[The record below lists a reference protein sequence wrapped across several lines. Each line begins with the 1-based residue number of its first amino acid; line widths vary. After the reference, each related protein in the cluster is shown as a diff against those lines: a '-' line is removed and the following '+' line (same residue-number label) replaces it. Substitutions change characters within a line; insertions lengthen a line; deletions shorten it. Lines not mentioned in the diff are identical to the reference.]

1 MNSTYS
7 PFFFVFSLRNMIDQA
22 TIDRILDAAQI
33 VDVVSEFVTLRKR
46 GVNYIGLCPFHN
58 EKTPSFS
65 VSPSKGLCKCFSCGK
80 GGNVVH
86 FIMEHEQLSYYE
98 ALKWLANKYHIEVK
112 ERELTD
118 EEKQAHS
125 LRESLFVVNQFAS
138 EYFQDILY
146 NHIDGQRIG
155 MTYLRSR
162 GFRDDIIKKFQL
174 GYSTDSHDA
183 LARTAKQKGYQE
195 EFLVKT
201 GLCYRK
207 DDGSLRDRFW
217 GRVIFPVHTLS
228 GKVVAFGGRVLSAA
242 TKNVQMKYVNSPESE
257 IYHKSRELY
266 GIYFA
271 KQAIV
276 RQDRCFLVEGYTDVI
291 SMHQSGIENVVASS
305 GTALTSD
312 QIRLIHRF
320 TNNITV
326 LYDGDG
332 AGIKASIRGIDMLL
346 EEGMNIKVCLLPDGD
361 DPDSFARK
369 HNATD
374 YQAYINEHEVDFIR
388 FKTNLLMEEAG
399 KDPIKRASLISSIVK
414 SISVIPDSIV
424 RSVYTRECS
433 QLLQMEEKI
442 LIEAMIDQATIDRI
456 LDAAQIVDVVSEFVT
471 LRKRGVNY
479 IGLCPFHNEKTPSFS
494 VSPSKGLC
502 KCFSC
507 GKGGNV
513 VHFIME
519 HEQLSYYEALKWLA
533 NKYHI
538 EVKEREL
545 TDEEKQA
552 HSLRESLFVVN
563 QFASEYFQDI
573 LYNHIDGQ
581 RIGMTYLRSRGFRDD
596 IIKKF
601 QLGYSTDSHDALAR
615 TAKQKGYQEEFL
627 VKTGLCYRKDDGSL
641 RDRFWGRVIFPVHT
655 LSGKVVAFGG
665 RVLSAAT
672 KNVQMKYVN
681 SPESEIYHKSR
692 ELYGIYFAKQAI
704 VRQDRCFLVE
714 GYTDV
719 ISMHQSGIENVVASS
734 GTALTSDQ
742 IRLIHRFTN
751 NITVLYDG
759 DGAGIK
765 ASIRGIDMLLEEG
778 MNIKVCLLPDGDDP
792 DSFARKH
799 NATDYQAYINEHEVD
814 FIRFKTN
821 LLMEEAGKDPI
832 KRASLISSIV
842 KSISVIPDSIVR
854 SVYTRECSQ
863 LLQMEEKILIEA
875 VNKLIEQAQENKY
888 KEIQRKQRQATQDV
902 QPAPPTTYPETQPTE
917 IPIPDETQLPP
928 APLETD
934 AEYIPPTAEQP
945 AGQPTSTPAP
955 TDNYLSYIPLEGNE
969 QKLFYKKEQLLL
981 QMIVRYGEK
990 VMCYLEDENGE
1001 EQPLT
1006 VIECISSSLKE
1017 DELQFHYPLD
1027 RRILKEAENHLHD
1040 EGFVS
1045 ERYFLTHPDP
1055 EISKQAAELASDR
1068 YQLSKYHSKG
1078 QAIITDEERLYELVP
1093 RLLIDFKLSIV
1104 EEEMKHTLQALTN
1117 PDIYNNPEKCQEIMQ
1132 HYKELQEIQIPM
1144 AQKAGDRVILR

>member
-1 MNSTYS
+1 
-7 PFFFVFSLRNMIDQA
+7 MIDQA

-33 VDVVSEFVTLRKR
+33 VDVVSEFVTLRRR

-98 ALKWLANKYHIEVK
+98 ALKWLARKYNIEIK

-125 LRESLFVVNQFAS
+125 LRESLFVVNQFAA
-138 EYFQDILY
+138 ECFQDILY

-174 GYSTDSHDA
+174 GYSLDNRDA
-183 LARTAKQKGYQE
+183 LARTALQKGYKE

-228 GKVVAFGGRVLSAA
+228 GKVVAFGGRVLNAA

-271 KQAIV
+271 KQEIV

-346 EEGMNIKVCLLPDGD
+346 EEGMNVKVCLLPDGD

-399 KDPIKRASLISSIVK
+399 KDPIKRAGLISSIVK

-442 LIEAMIDQATIDRI
+442 LT
-456 LDAAQIVDVVSEFVT
+456 
-471 LRKRGVNY
+471 
-479 IGLCPFHNEKTPSFS
+479 
-494 VSPSKGLC
+494 
-502 KCFSC
+502 
-507 GKGGNV
+507 
-513 VHFIME
+513 
-519 HEQLSYYEALKWLA
+519 
-533 NKYHI
+533 
-538 EVKEREL
+538 
-545 TDEEKQA
+545 
-552 HSLRESLFVVN
+552 
-563 QFASEYFQDI
+563 
-573 LYNHIDGQ
+573 
-581 RIGMTYLRSRGFRDD
+581 
-596 IIKKF
+596 
-601 QLGYSTDSHDALAR
+601 
-615 TAKQKGYQEEFL
+615 
-627 VKTGLCYRKDDGSL
+627 
-641 RDRFWGRVIFPVHT
+641 
-655 LSGKVVAFGG
+655 
-665 RVLSAAT
+665 
-672 KNVQMKYVN
+672 
-681 SPESEIYHKSR
+681 
-692 ELYGIYFAKQAI
+692 
-704 VRQDRCFLVE
+704 
-714 GYTDV
+714 
-719 ISMHQSGIENVVASS
+719 
-734 GTALTSDQ
+734 
-742 IRLIHRFTN
+742 
-751 NITVLYDG
+751 
-759 DGAGIK
+759 
-765 ASIRGIDMLLEEG
+765 
-778 MNIKVCLLPDGDDP
+778 
-792 DSFARKH
+792 
-799 NATDYQAYINEHEVD
+799 
-814 FIRFKTN
+814 
-821 LLMEEAGKDPI
+821 
-832 KRASLISSIV
+832 
-842 KSISVIPDSIVR
+842 
-854 SVYTRECSQ
+854 
-863 LLQMEEKILIEA
+863 EA
-875 VNKLIEQAQENKY
+875 VAKLIEQAKENKF
-888 KEIQRKQRQATQDV
+888 KDAQRKQQQALRV
-902 QPAPPTTYPETQPTE
+902 QHVPQGSAETPATPTSTEKQPESPVPPESPET
-917 IPIPDETQLPP
+917 LPP
-928 APLETD
+928 APSD
-934 AEYIPPTAEQP
+934 EQ
-945 AGQPTSTPAP
+945 AALLSEASPAP
-955 TDNYLSYIPLEGNE
+955 AEEYLSYIPLEGNE
-969 QKLFYKKEQLLL
+969 QKVFYQREQALVRML
-981 QMIVRYGEK
+981 IRYGEK

-1006 VIECISSSLKE
+1006 VIECISTGLKE
-1017 DELQFHYPLD
+1017 DELQFHNALD
-1027 RRILKEAENHLHD
+1027 RRILKEAEMHLQD
-1040 EGFVS
+1040 AGFVA
-1045 ERYFLTHPDP
+1045 ERYFLSHPDP
-1055 EISKQAAELASDR
+1055 DISKLAAEMVSDR

-1078 QAIITDEERLYELVP
+1078 QKILTDEERLYELVP
-1093 RLLIDFKLSIV
+1093 RLLIDFKISIV
-1104 EEEMKHTLQALTN
+1104 EEEMKHTLQILTR
-1117 PDIYNNPEKCQEIMQ
+1117 PDIYNDPQKSAEIMKRYQ
-1132 HYKELQEIQIPM
+1132 DLQKIQISM
-1144 AQKAGDRVILR
+1144 VQKAGDRVVLPHTN